1 MRMTYTGRKDFPHR
15 MEDCLVQFQEGT
27 GCRSVLEEEHT
38 SSVGMRQVQNHLA
51 EGS

>member
-15 MEDCLVQFQEGT
+15 MKDCLVQSQEGT
-27 GCRSVLEEEHT
+27 GCRSELEEEHT
-38 SSVGMRQVQNHLA
+38 SSVGRRQVQNRLE